1 MPKQFVLNFDVETP
15 KEELKRLQGEYQK
28 AVGVPPHI
36 MLEKD
41 GLLSGIADP
50 EKEKLRLLAISREED
65 KEEMKKTYRR

>member
-1 MPKQFVLNFDVETP
+1 VLNFDVETP